1 MVAFAEPLPAASVP
15 PLGETLW
22 RLLKVWFSWDF
33 VYNRRAH
40 FVPLAFGVL
49 FWWRVI
55 AGVFAGVPPLLG
67 WMTSAYLSV
76 WVTATVVMRI
86 FRRAA
91 GAMAYSPAMLL
102 LMFGTI
108 LVFNT
113 FVLAQMVWLGM
124 YFRVADAYILGTVA
138 VSLSFVIIWMFVA
151 EAKALSDWALCGYS
165 VSLKSVPQVV
175 QAVWLAKGAAKL
187 DPWSAVFLF
196 CQGLSRLVLSFN
208 MWRANSTPTS
218 RSQLTNASVDQL
230 TITPIFVIVLWQS
243 WEQLVA
249 PLIPSVDFIITMA
262 EGLF

>member
-15 PLGETLW
+15 LLGETLW

-67 WMTSAYLSV
+67 WMSSAYLSV
-76 WVTATVVMRI
+76 WLTTIMVMRV
-86 FRRAA
+86 FRRAK
-91 GAMAYSPAMLL
+91 GAAAYSPAMLL
-102 LMFGTI
+102 LMFITI
-108 LVFNT
+108 ILFNS
-113 FVLAQMVWLGM
+113 FVLGLMVWLGM
-124 YFRVADAYILGTVA
+124 YFRVADAYILGVVTA
-138 VSLSFVIIWMFVA
+138 SLSAVIIWMFIT
-151 EAKALSDWALCGYS
+151 EASALSDWALCGYS
-165 VSLKSVPQVV
+165 LSLKSAPQVV
-175 QAVWLAKGAAKL
+175 QAVWLAKGTAKL

-196 CQGLSRLVLSFN
+196 FQGLSRLVLSFG
-208 MWRANSTPTS
+208 MWRQVRS
-218 RSQLTNASVDQL
+218 RTALSQLVNATGDQL

-243 WEQLVA
+243 WEQLVV
-249 PLIPSVDFIITMA
+249 PLIPSADFIITMA